1 MSPWN
6 IISKFRSKAPAQAAK
21 PAHEPAIPRS
31 VEASLSVASDELR
44 TTQAAPAADAMVRE
58 HERVVLRVSAHH
70 VSSENSTVTEQLTHT
85 EIAEEP
91 GDAHQVSEDALTI
104 SDARPT
110 YDLRTKKKA
119 AKASRVS
126 LKSAGAKAP
135 TKLVETPPSD
145 ERGEYVTAAFSLDD
159 DIKQLRATLAEKLE
173 TQNDQLRNMLSR
185 FDGR

>member
-21 PAHEPAIPRS
+21 PAQEPAIPPRE
-31 VEASLSVASDELR
+31 EASPSVASDEVR
-44 TTQAAPAADAMVRE
+44 ITQAAPVADAMVPE
-58 HERVVLRVSAHH
+58 HERVVVRVSAHH
-70 VSSENSTVTEQLTHT
+70 VSSENSAVTEQLTDT
-85 EIAEEP
+85 EVAEEP
-91 GDAHQVSEDALTI
+91 GDAHQVSEDALPI
-104 SDARPT
+104 SNARPT

-126 LKSAGAKAP
+126 LKSARAKAP
-135 TKLVETPPSD
+135 AKLSEPQSD
-145 ERGEYVTAAFSLDD
+145 ERGEYVTAAFSFDD

-173 TQNDQLRNMLSR
+173 TQNDQLRDMLSR